1 MAHSG
6 GGEEATTPV
15 EAQQPSSPV
24 EIMQQPRVTFDLA
37 TMARCR
43 SPEPQDSPMD
53 EELQA
58 LGLWEE
64 DMTVEQKVELL
75 SPTRTGLSQN
85 NWWATDTEV
94 TAGVSVEVWNELA
107 EFPGAVDGST
117 FDEFVSAG
125 DDVAI
130 TGQLQAEDRPQAK
143 ATAIRKLMMAHCLH
157 PSRASDEEDWPT
169 PSSAKQS
176 RSSRREPVLLKA
188 RSESATVASLL
199 QSSVHRVYSM
209 EHPLNLEFKKGDEA
223 ELEDA
228 RLSRLE
234 QNAQGVAQDPTTLC
248 NSGWKSPASALLESW
263 ASMHAALKQAQ
274 SSPELPFRPWTECK
288 EMPPSVQDSRPR
300 EFGEPA
306 GLVVPSM
313 SAFSAPPLGKATVVV
328 RPACGMSARGQDTCS
343 SGEST
348 SEIPGYDPDDWKT
361 VRRRLKSKRQRCMG
375 IRRSMPPREGT
386 VCERDE
392 KGPDLCSTSAM
403 DASDT

>member
-1 MAHSG
+1 MHRRVVAAAVLVTHRWGVICEATALDIMAHSG

-24 EIMQQPRVTFDLA
+24 EIMQQPRGTFDLA

-75 SPTRTGLSQN
+75 RVVAASKETAEREEAVRQGHFASVEEDVPPVLNEITWDLKSPTRTGLSQN
-85 NWWATDTEV
+85 NWWATE
-94 TAGVSVEVWNELA
+94 
-107 EFPGAVDGST
+107 
-117 FDEFVSAG
+117 
-125 DDVAI
+125 
-130 TGQLQAEDRPQAK
+130 
-143 ATAIRKLMMAHCLH
+143 
-157 PSRASDEEDWPT
+157 ASDEEDWPT

-375 IRRSMPPREGT
+375 IRRSMPPRE
-386 VCERDE
+386 DE

>member
-300 EFGEPA
+300 EF
-306 GLVVPSM
+306 
-313 SAFSAPPLGKATVVV
+313 
-328 RPACGMSARGQDTCS
+328 
-343 SGEST
+343 
-348 SEIPGYDPDDWKT
+348 
-361 VRRRLKSKRQRCMG
+361 
-375 IRRSMPPREGT
+375 
-386 VCERDE
+386 DE

>member
-75 SPTRTGLSQN
+75 SPTRTGLSQ
-85 NWWATDTEV
+85 
-94 TAGVSVEVWNELA
+94 
-107 EFPGAVDGST
+107 
-117 FDEFVSAG
+117 
-125 DDVAI
+125 
-130 TGQLQAEDRPQAK
+130 K
-143 ATAIRKLMMAHCLH
+143 
-157 PSRASDEEDWPT
+157 ASDEEDWPT

>member
-75 SPTRTGLSQN
+75 RVVAASKETAEREEAVRQGHFASVEEDVPPVLNEITWDLKSPTRTGLSQ
-85 NWWATDTEV
+85 
-94 TAGVSVEVWNELA
+94 
-107 EFPGAVDGST
+107 
-117 FDEFVSAG
+117 
-125 DDVAI
+125 
-130 TGQLQAEDRPQAK
+130 K
-143 ATAIRKLMMAHCLH
+143 
-157 PSRASDEEDWPT
+157 ASDEEDWPT